1 MGKLLGIFTS
11 NGGVPKMPVNSAE
24 IRFEGISGDDQND
37 KKHHGGIMRAIC
49 VLENE
54 LLVKLQSEGHPIMP
68 GTTGENLLVEGFNLS
83 IGSKISIGTVEL
95 EVVSAATPCK
105 TISKSFTDGFFN
117 RMSDKKYARE
127 TRWYCRVLKEG
138 TIIISD

>member
-11 NGGVPKMPVNSAE
+11 NGGVPKISVDSAD

-117 RMSDKKYARE
+117 RMSDKKYPGE

-138 TIIISD
+138 TIRISD

>member
-117 RMSDKKYARE
+117 RMSDKKYAGE

-138 TIIISD
+138 TIRISD

>member
-11 NGGVPKMPVNSAE
+11 NGGVPKISVNSAD
-24 IRFEGISGDDQND
+24 IRFQGISGDDQND
-37 KKHHGGIMRAIC
+37 KKHHGGLMRAIC
-49 VLENE
+49 ILENE

-68 GTTGENLLVEGFNLS
+68 GTTGENLLVEGFNLKL
-83 IGSKISIGTVEL
+83 GSKISIGTVEL

-117 RMSDKKYARE
+117 RMSDKKYPGQ

-138 TIIISD
+138 TIRISD